1 MKNNNFFQVSGHPQ
15 GTYSIYGFCLQPIK
29 QFHNATDKT
38 AESCYN
44 LRKRGTFMPNTNKT
58 IQQLNL
64 EDDFL
69 FAKVMSDKKVCRKV
83 LEKILGVSIREVSV
97 PATQK
102 TINMLYDGK
111 GIRLDVYLNDD
122 EGTVYNVEME
132 RGKHKKAILPK
143 RSRYYQGN
151 IDLDIISAG
160 EDYRKLKKSFV
171 IFICTFN
178 PFGERRHL
186 YTFENRCAENPS
198 LTLGDETTK
207 IFLNTKGNM
216 HDVDPEMQEFLAYVE
231 NTTDDFVSQ
240 ARSPLIKEIHKKVIE
255 VKESKEMEVEYM
267 TLLQRDRENI
277 QQGQENMAALTKI
290 LLEEN
295 RTDDLKRALE
305 DTDFRNELFE
315 EYNIL

>member
-1 MKNNNFFQVSGHPQ
+1 
-15 GTYSIYGFCLQPIK
+15 
-29 QFHNATDKT
+29 
-38 AESCYN
+38 
-44 LRKRGTFMPNTNKT
+44 MPNTNKT

-69 FAKVMSDKKVCRKV
+69 FAKVMSDKEVCRKV

-171 IFICTFN
+171 IFICTFD
-178 PFGERRHL
+178 PFGDRRHL
-186 YTFENRCAENPS
+186 YTFENRCVENPS

-216 HDVDPEMQEFLAYVE
+216 YDVDLEMQEFLSYVE
-231 NTTDDFVSQ
+231 NTTDDFASR

-267 TLLQRDRENI
+267 TLLQRDRENLEL
-277 QQGQENMAALTKI
+277 GTTLATKI
-290 LLEEN
+290 IKLYHKGISNEDIASSLQLDLEYVNSVISDYEN
-295 RTDDLKRALE
+295 D
-305 DTDFRNELFE
+305 
-315 EYNIL
+315 

>member
-1 MKNNNFFQVSGHPQ
+1 
-15 GTYSIYGFCLQPIK
+15 
-29 QFHNATDKT
+29 
-38 AESCYN
+38 
-44 LRKRGTFMPNTNKT
+44 MPNTSKT

-69 FAKVMSDKKVCRKV
+69 FAKVMSDKEVCRKV

-102 TINMLYDGK
+102 TINTLYDGK
-111 GIRLDVYLNDD
+111 GIRLDVYLNDN

-132 RGKHKKAILPK
+132 RGKHRKATLPK

-160 EDYRKLKKSFV
+160 EDYKKLKKSFV
-171 IFICTFN
+171 IFICTFD
-178 PFGERRHL
+178 PFGDRRHL
-186 YTFENRCAENPS
+186 YTFENKCVENPS

-216 HDVDPEMQEFLAYVE
+216 HDVDPEMQEFLSYVE
-231 NTTDDFVSQ
+231 NTTDDFASQ
-240 ARSPLIKEIHKKVIE
+240 ARSPLIKEIHKKVTE

-277 QQGQENMAALTKI
+277 ELGREEGREEGREKGSNQMASLIRI
-290 LLEEN
+290 LLSEN
-295 RTDDLKRALE
+295 RTEELNRALE
-305 DTDFRNELFE
+305 DPDFRNRLFE
-315 EYNIL
+315 EYDIL

>member
-1 MKNNNFFQVSGHPQ
+1 MSD
-15 GTYSIYGFCLQPIK
+15 TI
-29 QFHNATDKT
+29 
-38 AESCYN
+38 
-44 LRKRGTFMPNTNKT
+44 KT

-69 FAKVMSDKKVCRKV
+69 FAKVMSDKEVCKKV
-83 LEKILGVSIREVSV
+83 LEKILGISIREVSI

-102 TINMLYDGK
+102 TINHLYEGK
-111 GIRLDVYLNDD
+111 GIRLDVYINDD

-132 RGKHKKAILPK
+132 RGKQKKAILPK

-171 IFICTFN
+171 FFICTFD
-178 PFGERRHL
+178 PFGERRHI
-186 YTFENRCAENPS
+186 YTFENRCMESLS

-216 HDVDPEMQEFLAYVE
+216 HDVDAEMLEFLSYVE
-231 NTTDDFVSQ
+231 NTTDDFAAQ
-240 ARSPLIKEIHKKVIE
+240 ARSPLIREIHKKVTE

-277 QQGQENMAALTKI
+277 ELGREEGSNQMASLIKI
-290 LLEEN
+290 LLSED
-295 RTDDLKRALE
+295 RTDDLKRASE
-305 DTDFRNELFE
+305 DTDFRNELFK
-315 EYNIL
+315 EYGIL